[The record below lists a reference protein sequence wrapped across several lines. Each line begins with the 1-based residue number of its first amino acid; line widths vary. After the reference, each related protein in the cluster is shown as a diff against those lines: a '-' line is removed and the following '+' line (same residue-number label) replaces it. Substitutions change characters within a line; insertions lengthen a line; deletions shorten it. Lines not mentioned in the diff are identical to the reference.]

1 MSDWERLKQLILEL
15 RDAGEDEALDVE
27 DYAEICMLK
36 IEEAAELLESMT
48 PPPEAAPPLGE
59 C

>member
-15 RDAGEDEALDVE
+15 RSAGEDESLAVD

-36 IEEAAELLESMT
+36 IEEAAEIVEKLSLA
-48 PPPEAAPPLGE
+48 PGAA
-59 C
+59 